1 MWSNE
6 IAALVGVF
14 NCGMVAGGGSDSKGA
29 RYPELERE
37 QMTDAQKRVYDAIGA
52 GPRGRVPRPFGPL
65 LRSPELA
72 DRVQKLGEYV
82 RFSSSL
88 PARLNE
94 FAILINARFMDC
106 KHEWFGHK
114 PHAIKGGLAES
125 VINDLAENKRPKN
138 MKPDEELVYDFCTTL
153 NRQRSVDDELFK
165 NAVETFTEKGVIE
178 LVVVSGFFTMMSMVI
193 NIAEFPLPPGETS
206 PW

>member
-1 MWSNE
+1 MWSDL
-6 IAALVGVF
+6 IFGLACVLVF
-14 NCGMVAGGGSDSKGA
+14 GMTTMAKG
-29 RYPELERE
+29 RTRLSRFPDLERE
-37 QMTDAQKRVYDAIGA
+37 RMTEAQRRVYDAIAA
-52 GPRGRVPRPFGPL
+52 GPRGRVPRPFQPL

-82 RFSSSL
+82 RFNSSV

-106 KHEWFGHK
+106 QFEWFGHK
-114 PHAIKGGLAES
+114 PLVIKNGLGES
-125 VINDLAENKRPKN
+125 ILEALAQNKRPTG

-153 NRQRSVDDELFK
+153 NRRHSVDDELFQR
-165 NAVETFTEKGVIE
+165 AVASLGEQGVID
-178 LVVVSGFFTMMSMVI
+178 LIAVSGFFIMMSMVI
-193 NIAEFPLPPGETS
+193 NVAELPIPSGEKP